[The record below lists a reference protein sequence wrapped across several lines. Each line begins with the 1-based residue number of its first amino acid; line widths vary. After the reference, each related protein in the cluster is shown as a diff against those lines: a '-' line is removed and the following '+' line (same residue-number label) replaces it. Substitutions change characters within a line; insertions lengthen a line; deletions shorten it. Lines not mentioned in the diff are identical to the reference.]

1 MPTDDFLAYLTN
13 KKFLPFALMKEE
25 FFDYLRNLSEM
36 VMKSTYRDPG
46 VFDAVAT
53 VTGTAIGEVSVAGAF
68 EATDGEGKKFEFQSS
83 DSRLQDVP
91 FENTN
96 VVPYNIG
103 LRSVDMVEELEI
115 NPRTGQPEYS
125 KLKENI
131 GTLGTPDT
139 VVDNGSDLTIT
150 VDSVTESGV
159 SHAGR
164 TVRVYLV
171 TPLATAWGDS
181 YEDIVVSWSG
191 SENQITTTGLLG
203 QTVGSVSTTVGDYV
217 VVEIGPVL
225 VRVAT
230 QDLRFATGVVFL
242 SEFDGDT
249 GSPPTPDMTDQN
261 VLTGSLSDLA
271 DITRLD
277 SHSDLKVSVRADA
290 SDSGEDQL
298 RAESSGGA
306 RVWGVDEAGKH
317 WLPNASVGVPLDDS
331 GHYGELGVPW
341 NSGSFAGSI
350 NEIGHTISVAMG
362 PMVLIGL
369 EISGSGSGDVNFTT
383 GSAWIPGTDKE
394 SGGTQYFTTPSLS
407 VSDGGGRY
415 IYIHPVNGLQFTT
428 TKATAYASGNLP
440 LYVVEMDS
448 GSILISQDIAYR
460 AGSLHRRGIVT
471 VSSGGVDSPSS
482 NFSDLQAAL
491 DFIDEM
497 MDQDSGEWP
506 GVELWILD
514 DMDIGSSSPHIR
526 SNSDGLTI
534 RGVNWLGGSVGR
546 TKVYYTDTNTVD
558 ETCFIVEANNVRFI
572 AIHFESQRT
581 GAGTDT
587 SCVRQAYNPHFDLSG
602 VKFEGCRF
610 FSTNTNLG
618 IAIRGDAPNGWLLGH
633 CVDCIFELDGAGPT
647 TVALTEECHDDWRFE
662 RCNIIGVDTKTTLA
676 VTSDELNNAIFSHCI
691 VTSLSGTNVSQ
702 DVTTTKVVIFF
713 DHCRGHLG
721 DVDNGAFTQ
730 CYFESTQFVPGAYDE
745 INIVGGVITGTD
757 IFTQA
762 SATSKIRAVGTFFFT
777 LTGATYFVG
786 GANPAGVELIGCQ
799 VSSFGDATG
808 VAWITLDDRS
818 VLAHCRIESGQS
830 SSHTGSQLI
839 RVVGTEVRIV
849 SNLIGG
855 EYYTRGVELDTGSG
869 ECLVSGN
876 HIEVPNA
883 HSSLGAAGIQVDTDY
898 NRIIGNHLKNIG
910 DGTYGGIGIALAGTG
925 NVINGNSFNDIDGAG
940 IHLFGGAIYTTIGN
954 NVLNNVGLAAVTNPI
969 TGAVSDFGIFSD
981 GADRNIFSANNIN
994 SAVGDGIELG
1004 TGSTFN
1010 VCQLNI
1016 ISNSGGGI
1024 DNNGTNN
1031 LVGASLS
1038 NNNID

>member
-13 KKFLPFALMKEE
+13 KKLLPFALMKDE

-68 EATDGEGKKFEFQSS
+68 EATDGEGKKFEFQAS

-91 FENTN
+91 FQNTN
-96 VVPYNIG
+96 VIPYNIG

-139 VVDNGSDLTIT
+139 VVDNGTDLTIT

-181 YEDIVVSWSG
+181 YEDVVVSWSG

-230 QDLRFATGVVFL
+230 QDLKVATGVVFL

-261 VLTGSLSDLA
+261 ILTGSLSDLA
-271 DITRLD
+271 DITRIAN
-277 SHSDLKVSVRADA
+277 SDLKVSVRAVPA
-290 SDSGEDQL
+290 DSGEDQL
-298 RAESSGGA
+298 RAESSGGS

-317 WLPNASVGVPLDDS
+317 WLPNAGVGIPMDDS
-331 GHYGELGVPW
+331 GYFGSLSGGIPW
-341 NSGSFAGSI
+341 NSGSFGGAI
-350 NEIGHTISVAMG
+350 NELGHVLAECIG
-362 PMVLIGL
+362 PMVLNGL
-369 EISGSGSGDVNFTT
+369 EISGSGGGDVNLTT
-383 GSAWIPGTDKE
+383 GTAWMPGTDGE
-394 SGGTQYFTTPSLS
+394 SGGSRQWTTP
-407 VSDGGGRY
+407 VIAVPNGGYY
-415 IYIHPVNGLQFTT
+415 IYIHPVNGLLFTNV
-428 TKATAYASGNLP
+428 KATAYAQGNLP
-440 LYVVEMDS
+440 LYLVEMDA
-448 GSILISQDIAYR
+448 GSILTSQDITYR
-460 AGSLHRRGIVT
+460 KGQIDKKGVVT
-471 VSSGGVDSPSS
+471 VSSGGASSPST
-482 NFSDLQAAL
+482 NFTDLQAAL
-491 DFIDEM
+491 DFIDLM
-497 MDQDSGEWP
+497 MDQDSANWQ

-514 DMDIGSSSPHIR
+514 DIDVGSSSPHIG
-526 SNSDGLTI
+526 SNSDGLVI
-534 RGVNWLGGSVGR
+534 RGVNWLGGSVSR
-546 TKVYYTDTNTVD
+546 TKVYYTDTNTTD
-558 ETCFIVEANNVRFI
+558 ETCFIVEANNVRFV

-581 GAGTDT
+581 GAGTNT
-587 SCVRQAYNPHFDLSG
+587 SCVRQAYNPHVDLSG

-618 IAIRGDAPNGWLLGH
+618 IAIRGDASNGWLLGH

-647 TVALTEECHDDWRFE
+647 IVALTEECHNDWKFE
-662 RCNIIGVDTKTTLA
+662 RCNIIGVNTKTTLA
-676 VTSDELNNAIFSHCI
+676 VTSDELNNAVFSRCI
-691 VTSLSGTNVSQ
+691 ITGLSGTNVSQ
-702 DVTTTKVVIFF
+702 DETTTRVVIYF

-721 DVDNGAFTQ
+721 DVDNGALTQ
-730 CYFESTQFVPGAYDE
+730 CYFESTQFVLGAYDRVD
-745 INIVGGVITGTD
+745 IIGGVITGTD
-757 IFTQA
+757 IFVQTN
-762 SATSKIRAVGTFFFT
+762 ATSRIKAVGTFFFT
-777 LTGATYFVG
+777 LTGATYFIG
-786 GANPAGVELIGCQ
+786 GASPTQVELVSCQ
-799 VSSFGDATG
+799 ISAFGDATG
-808 VAWITLDDRS
+808 AAWITLDDRS
-818 VLAHCRIESGQS
+818 VIAECRIESGQS

-849 SNLIGG
+849 NNFIDGA
-855 EYYTRGVELDTGSG
+855 YYTRGVELDTGSG
-869 ECLVSGN
+869 ECLVAGN
-876 HIEVPNA
+876 NIEVPNA
-883 HSSLGAAGIQVDTDY
+883 HITLGAAGIQIDTNF
-898 NRIIGNHLKNIG
+898 NRIIGNHIKNVG
-910 DGTYGGIGIALAGTG
+910 DGTYGGIGIVMAGTN
-925 NVINGNSFNDIDGAG
+925 NVIDGNSMDDIDGAG
-940 IHLFGGAIYTTIGN
+940 IHLFGGALYNAIGN
-954 NVLNNVGLAAVTNPI
+954 NALNNVGLAAITNPI
-969 TGAVSDFGIFSD
+969 TGAVSDFGIFSA
-981 GADRNIFSANNIN
+981 GADRNIISANNIN

-1016 ISNSGGGI
+1016 ISNSGGGV
-1024 DNNGTNN
+1024 DDNGTNN
-1031 LVGASLS
+1031 LVGASLA